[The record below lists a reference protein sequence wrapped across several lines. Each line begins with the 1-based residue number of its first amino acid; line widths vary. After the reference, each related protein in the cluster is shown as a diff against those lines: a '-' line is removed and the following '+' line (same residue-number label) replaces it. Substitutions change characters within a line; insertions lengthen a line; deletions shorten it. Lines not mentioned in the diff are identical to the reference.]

1 MIKIHNNAN
10 NTDKG
15 RERMKLTAEQD
26 LLVGKAFMKAM
37 ARKLY
42 REGNID
48 AATLNRLVI
57 KIDKLKEIKGKQEL

>member
-1 MIKIHNNAN
+1 MIKTRNNAN

-57 KIDKLKEIKGKQEL
+57 KIDKLKEIKGKQ